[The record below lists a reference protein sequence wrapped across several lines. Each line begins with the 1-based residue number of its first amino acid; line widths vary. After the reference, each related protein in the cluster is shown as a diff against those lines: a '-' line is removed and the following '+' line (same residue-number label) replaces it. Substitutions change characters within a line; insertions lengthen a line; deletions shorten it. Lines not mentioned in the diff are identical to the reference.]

1 MSTRPPL
8 TLSKKALDAYAL
20 ARAQFA
26 ERGVR
31 HEGAV
36 STPFQIL
43 LDDCIRSRG
52 WKVIPQYPIL
62 RRGRQPLRADGAV
75 VDAFNLTHGLWEAK
89 DSADDLKKEIKA
101 KFALGYPQRNILFQ
115 SPDRAVLYQNGKRVL
130 DSGLARPEQ
139 LTDTLRAFLDYEEP
153 ALEEWEK
160 ASAEFKERIAE
171 HGRALKEI
179 IASTLA
185 VTIFEPL

>member
-8 TLSKKALDAYAL
+8 TLSKKALDAYSQAL
-20 ARAQFA
+20 AQFA
-26 ERGVR
+26 ERGVK

-75 VDAFNLTHGLWEAK
+75 
-89 DSADDLKKEIKA
+89 
-101 KFALGYPQRNILFQ
+101 
-115 SPDRAVLYQNGKRVL
+115 
-130 DSGLARPEQ
+130 Q

-185 VTIFEPL
+185 VTVFEPL